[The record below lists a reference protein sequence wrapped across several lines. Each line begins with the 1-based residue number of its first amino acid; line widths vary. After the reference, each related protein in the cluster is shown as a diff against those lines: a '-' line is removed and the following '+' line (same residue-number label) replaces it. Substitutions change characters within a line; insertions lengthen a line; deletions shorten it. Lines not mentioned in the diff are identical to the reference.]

1 MVSARPSA
9 VRVARRAPAAGAL
22 LGLLL
27 LPAAPAAAYPVQQ
40 GPPTA
45 SEPVTAASDAVL
57 VDRLV
62 AVVDEDPILL
72 SQVDELIHIGL
83 VEPAEGESEAGLRE
97 RVITEM
103 VEERLRFHEVERS
116 GFDRVPVEQVE
127 ERMAAIVDGFPS
139 RAAFEERLRAAG
151 LSRDTLR
158 QIVARRLAVLSYV
171 EQRLGARIFVGLDDI
186 REYYYGTLTPELE
199 ARGMAVPP
207 LDEVREEIRTVL
219 KEQRLNAEIDR
230 WTGDL
235 YRDADVLIFEQP
247 PEELPPVVGVI
258 TAP

>member
-1 MVSARPSA
+1 MVSARITA
-9 VRVARRAPAAGAL
+9 VRAAGLAL
-22 LGLLL
+22 LWVLLL
-27 LPAAPAAAYPVQQ
+27 QAASAAAFAAQQ
-40 GPPTA
+40 GPQTA
-45 SEPVTAASDAVL
+45 SEPETAASDAEL
-57 VDRLV
+57 VDRIV

-72 SQVDELIHIGL
+72 SQVEELIRMGL
-83 VEPAEGESEAGLRE
+83 VEPEEGESAAGLRE
-97 RVITEM
+97 RVVTGM

-127 ERMAAIVDGFPS
+127 GRMAAIVDSFPS

-151 LSRDTLR
+151 LSQDTLR

-186 REYYYGTLTPELE
+186 REYYYGTLTPQLE

-247 PEELPPVVGVI
+247 SDELPPVVDLI